1 MSHDGSKAEMRR
13 KRDKIIIFTVNILI
27 VKRDR
32 DRGHRDYRRV
42 TNFPQR
48 LYLNERL
55 CSYSLK

>member
-1 MSHDGSKAEMRR
+1 MSHDDSKAETRR

-32 DRGHRDYRRV
+32 DHRDYRRV

-55 CSYSLK
+55 WSYSLK